1 MSNQPNPQKRNKKK
15 SQEKQRWLRR
25 RQYNNLRFSALSM
38 LAIAAS
44 FLLILLFLLVFPR
57 SKVSEIENRNL
68 AKFPKFTLSGYFSGE
83 FTSDVATWFD
93 DTVPFRDSL
102 KNLGYTFKN
111 IFGFSTDDSIT
122 FINQDVVANDM
133 NAATADG
140 TEDAAATPDSTL
152 EAAAE
157 ASPVPTEEADQKDFT
172 AEDAEFD
179 MSNGLLVVKQ
189 DGHWKC
195 LSLFGGGDDTNY
207 VNALTTLHEKL
218 GDSVKIYSMPAPLA
232 SQFYTPANAASYSAD
247 QSSRFDEIA
256 EELGSGITSIN
267 ICPVLAKH
275 TEEDIYLRTDHHW
288 APLGAYYAA
297 RTFAEAAG
305 VDFADLSTY
314 EEKVNS
320 GYVGTMYAYSQDTRI
335 LNDPEDFVYYIPS
348 NTYQTYYYDTAF
360 NYQYDAEL
368 ILDMPVEGSYLMF
381 MGGDNKIVKI
391 KTDVHNGRKL
401 LVMKDSYGN
410 AEIPF
415 YTGSFEEIYVTDMR
429 YFDCNLVN
437 FIQDRGITDV
447 LFSMCSYSVVGTKDV
462 YKRQPSIL
470 AAALTPSPAKPAPSS
485 PPAVRSWSLP
495 CSL

>member
-247 QSSRFDEIA
+247 QSSRFDEVA

-288 APLGAYYAA
+288 APLG
-297 RTFAEAAG
+297 
-305 VDFADLSTY
+305 V
-314 EEKVNS
+314 
-320 GYVGTMYAYSQDTRI
+320 
-335 LNDPEDFVYYIPS
+335 
-348 NTYQTYYYDTAF
+348 
-360 NYQYDAEL
+360 
-368 ILDMPVEGSYLMF
+368 
-381 MGGDNKIVKI
+381 
-391 KTDVHNGRKL
+391 
-401 LVMKDSYGN
+401 
-410 AEIPF
+410 
-415 YTGSFEEIYVTDMR
+415 
-429 YFDCNLVN
+429 
-437 FIQDRGITDV
+437 
-447 LFSMCSYSVVGTKDV
+447 
-462 YKRQPSIL
+462 
-470 AAALTPSPAKPAPSS
+470 
-485 PPAVRSWSLP
+485 LP
-495 CSL
+495 CSQNLCRGCRCRLCRSVHL